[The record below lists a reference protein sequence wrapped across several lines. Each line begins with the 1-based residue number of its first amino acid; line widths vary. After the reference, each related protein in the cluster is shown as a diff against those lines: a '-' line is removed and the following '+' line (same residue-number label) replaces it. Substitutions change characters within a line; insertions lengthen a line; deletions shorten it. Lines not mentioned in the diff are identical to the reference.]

1 MLRTDNRALVYV
13 FENKAS
19 RNPKLNRMAMELQ
32 GLKFAVEHV
41 PGRLNGQADAIS
53 RFPEHWLRKAEQ
65 IQAEYDPKAA
75 EREKECTGPIRL
87 TTAGENHL

>member
-1 MLRTDNRALVYV
+1 
-13 FENKAS
+13 
-19 RNPKLNRMAMELQ
+19 MAMELQ
-32 GLKFAVEHV
+32 GLRFSVEHV

-53 RFPEHWLRKAEQ
+53 RFPGRWLRKAEQ

-87 TTAGENHL
+87 TAAGESHLQRRAESGNCH